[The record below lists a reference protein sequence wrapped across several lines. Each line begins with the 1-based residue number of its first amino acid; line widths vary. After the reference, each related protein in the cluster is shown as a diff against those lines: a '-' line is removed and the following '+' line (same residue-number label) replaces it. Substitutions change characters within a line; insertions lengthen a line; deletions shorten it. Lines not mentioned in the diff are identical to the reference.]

1 MAENNIPL
9 WQQYINQYARRASR
23 PTWGRPQQPPGWE
36 YLANPQQSMPAVIPT
51 DSAGSYSWA
60 DQNAYSVN
68 PQTKERYLPGWKANP
83 YSATGGVD
91 ARMPSYYAM
100 SEGVVP
106 DDWNFG
112 GGGSGRDRWKSLA
125 RLSGNQNFLNLP
137 TANELAQTYGSANIG
152 GSSWFDT
159 DTGTGTGTGTTKDED
174 DPDLYDPFD
183 VGEPSVDQMRSSAT
197 GLIDPSKYG
206 SDSIWSGIKEWTG
219 KNPMKAAGIG
229 LDLWKQINQNRALSQ
244 NKAYMDDVRKAMAFD
259 QADVNRRWDLTMKD
273 YNRRVAL
280 DDKFL
285 ESQKLPTAV

>member
-1 MAENNIPL
+1 M
-9 WQQYINQYARRASR
+9 
-23 PTWGRPQQPPGWE
+23 
-36 YLANPQQSMPAVIPT
+36 
-51 DSAGSYSWA
+51 
-60 DQNAYSVN
+60 
-68 PQTKERYLPGWKANP
+68 
-83 YSATGGVD
+83 
-91 ARMPSYYAM
+91 
-100 SEGVVP
+100 
-106 DDWNFG
+106 
-112 GGGSGRDRWKSLA
+112 
-125 RLSGNQNFLNLP
+125 
-137 TANELAQTYGSANIG
+137 
-152 GSSWFDT
+152 
-159 DTGTGTGTGTTKDED
+159 
-174 DPDLYDPFD
+174 YDPFD